1 MKKTHALLS
10 TALVA
15 SLANA
20 TPLPTTCY
28 KNANAIYPMLTCA
41 NFTHSGD
48 ANVTSELN
56 GSFSYNRVEF
66 SNAAFTENGTTL
78 EEGSIYGAFSNNGLA
93 QQNEV
98 KLSNVSSGRYGS
110 AFGGLSLTGSA
121 EKNSVTLGFGSSVSG
136 VFGGAS
142 YASGSANSNIV
153 NLTNSTSI
161 SVYGGYS
168 EGGFANS
175 NSVFAT
181 NSILEGQVVGGVGNA
196 EANANRVEVSGGASQ
211 QGANFYGGLTNLAGK
226 IARENFV
233 KLNNFEF
240 SFGGS
245 VIGGNSVSTVANK
258 VEVSGVSSFRRL
270 ELVGGA
276 ATSNANANTLSVKN
290 LTLSSNA
297 VANII
302 GGRVQNGS
310 ATSNVV
316 NVEGDI
322 NGKATI
328 YGGYVEEADS
338 RNLASHNTININ
350 TAANLN
356 ETTIIGG
363 YAGGVAANVADNTL
377 NINASGVVVQKID
390 SITNLNIKVGNETA
404 LTVLNSS
411 QNWLANSNLILTF
424 SNATALPKLMTI
436 NNLIAAQDSAI
447 SSVTISNGS
456 YSYTLAY
463 KTTLANLRLDTRGF
477 TDSFLEGEK
486 ALLEASLVSASSIA
500 RLGGL
505 SFLTLGKI
513 ASKDKELKSDFTAAT
528 FAYEKLKAKTGS
540 SVTTN
545 LAHFNFAAAKHTK
558 SEAIY
563 GVFLELSK
571 GSFETE
577 NEINT
582 KQING
587 EGSLN
592 NFGAGLF
599 AKGYFGGNNAVSLVL
614 RAGFN
619 SLNDFEVKTNGK
631 SEAVADLKRNY
642 YGASVEFSHTFEL
655 SSTEKILLPAQTPNE
670 VTAQPSVQN
679 AFEPPVTQETQ
690 EVSNEALSEA
700 LSEATKPSFT
710 DALASLFGKKSAPKS
725 ESEKLK
731 KVAIKQ
737 ATTHATQQVLKAV
750 TAKNIAK
757 KPSFTTKKVPSGNT
771 LELYARA
778 SALQLQGASVQVDG
792 LDYDLDGVTS
802 LAAQAGVRYNKR
814 VSQFFDAQ
822 FVLGYE
828 QEFSATA
835 EGENIF
841 FAYKIDENFGGKP
854 SLKGGSVIVEAGL
867 SYEEGNVIVELKGGG
882 AFGKNQAF
890 NAAANVKYKF

>member
-1 MKKTHALLS
+1 MKHTHALLS
-10 TALVA
+10 TALIA

-20 TPLPTTCY
+20 AALPTTCY
-28 KNANAIYPMLTCA
+28 KNANAIYPVLTCA

-48 ANVTSELN
+48 ANATSELG

-66 SNAAFTENGTTL
+66 SNAVFTENDTTL
-78 EEGSIYGAFSNNGLA
+78 EEGNIYGAFSNNALT

-98 KLSNVSSGRYGS
+98 KLNNVSSEFGS
-110 AFGGLSLTGSA
+110 AFGALSLAGSA
-121 EKNSVTLGFGSSVSG
+121 EKNSVALGFGSNLTG

-142 YASGSANSNIV
+142 YALGSANSNAV
-153 NLTNSTSI
+153 NLTNSTAL

-181 NSILEGQVVGGVGNA
+181 NSVLEGQVAGGVGNA
-196 EANANRVEVSGGASQ
+196 EANLNRVEVSGGASQ
-211 QGANFYGGLTNLAGK
+211 QGANFYGGLTNLEGK
-226 IARENFV
+226 IARDNFV

-240 SFGGS
+240 GFGGS
-245 VIGGNSVSTVANK
+245 VIGGNSVSAVANK
-258 VEVSGVSSFRRL
+258 VEVSNANSLRRL
-270 ELVGGA
+270 EIVGGA
-276 ATSNANANTLSVKN
+276 ATSSANANTISVKN
-290 LTLSSNA
+290 LTLSGSGS
-297 VANII
+297 ANII
-302 GGRVQNGS
+302 GGRVQSGS

-322 NGKATI
+322 TGSATI
-328 YGGYVEEADS
+328 YGGFVEEAGV

-350 TAANLN
+350 TAANLSN
-356 ETTIIGG
+356 TTIIGG
-363 YAGGVAANVADNTL
+363 YAGGVAANAADNTL
-377 NINASGVVVQKID
+377 NINANGVVVQKID
-390 SITNLNIKVGNETA
+390 SVTNLNIKVGNQTA

-424 SNATALPKLMTI
+424 SNTTASPKLITI
-436 NNLIAAQDSAI
+436 NNLISAQDSAI
-447 SSVTISNGS
+447 SSVTINNGS
-456 YSYTLAY
+456 YSYTLPY

-486 ALLEASLVSASSIA
+486 ALLEASLVGVSSVA
-500 RLGGL
+500 KLGGL

-528 FAYEKLKAKTGS
+528 LAYEKLKAKTGS
-540 SVTTN
+540 SITTN
-545 LAHFNFAAAKHTK
+545 LAHFNFAAAKYTK

-571 GSFETE
+571 GSFESE

-582 KQING
+582 KQISG
-587 EGSLN
+587 EGSLS

-619 SLNDFEVKTNGK
+619 SLSDFEVKTNAK
-631 SEAVADLKRNY
+631 SEAIADLKRNY

-655 SSTEKILLPAQTPNE
+655 SSTEKIPLPAQTPNE
-670 VTAQPSVQN
+670 AFTQPSAQE
-679 AFEPPVTQETQ
+679 AFEPRVTQGAQ
-690 EVSNEALSEA
+690 EVAQEVASEA
-700 LSEATKPSFT
+700 LSEAAKPSFT
-710 DALASLFGKKSAPKS
+710 DALASLFGKKSAPKQ

-731 KVAIKQ
+731 KIATKQ
-737 ATTHATQQVLKAV
+737 AVTYATQQAAKAV
-750 TAKNIAK
+750 TAKNAAK
-757 KPSFTTKKVPSGNT
+757 KARFTTKKVPSDNT

-778 SALQLQGASVQVDG
+778 SALQLQGKSVQVDG

-822 FVLGYE
+822 FTLGYE

-835 EGENIF
+835 EGKNIF
-841 FAYKIDENFGGKP
+841 FAYNIGENFGGKP
-854 SLKGGSVIVEAGL
+854 SLKGGSVIVEAGF
-867 SYEEGNVIVELKGGG
+867 SYEEGSVIVELKGGG
-882 AFGKNQAF
+882 AFGKNQGF